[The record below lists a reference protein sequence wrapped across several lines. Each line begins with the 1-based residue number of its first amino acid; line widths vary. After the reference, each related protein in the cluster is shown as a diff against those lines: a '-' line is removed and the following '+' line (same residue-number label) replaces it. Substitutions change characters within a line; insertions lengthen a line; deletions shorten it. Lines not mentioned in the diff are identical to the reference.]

1 MTTANRSLARAP
13 SRARFASG
21 LLPSSY
27 TTTGDVTCQFM
38 DDQSETAMKHKKNDS
53 GLCRYNPPT
62 AAQGA
67 DALALWPI
75 VGMEDWCGH
84 FAAKVEFVTVGWAT
98 DGPRRYTRSTAPRM
112 APNKAA
118 MSADEGASLHG
129 TGCSYEHL
137 KMTAEQWLE
146 FLGDLRRTA
155 GHAGS

>member
-1 MTTANRSLARAP
+1 MVRITAMGFENMP
-13 SRARFASG
+13 EHKKDDTCG
-21 LLPSSY
+21 N
-27 TTTGDVTCQFM
+27 CQFM

-62 AAQGA
+62 ARPEA
-67 DALALWPI
+67 DALGLWPV

-84 FAAKVEFVTVGWAT
+84 FAVKVEFVTVGSAT
-98 DGPRRYTRSTAPRM
+98 DGPQTDMPSTAPRM
-112 APNKAA
+112 APNNAA

-129 TGCSYEHL
+129 TSCSYVHL
-137 KMTAEQWLE
+137 RMTAEEWLE